1 MENTEAQEGLEKIDN
16 AEVTVDSQDT
26 SSAKNEVIDK
36 WNYLLINGK
45 FKTVEVQNPNFDKG
59 VLNSIKDLRP
69 FNKKGEDEKPIT
81 PTVQDALNLK
91 RDIYT
96 SFLRKPFKNFLILTG
111 AGASMDVGGPSMKTL
126 WDIANKKYEVTDL
139 FDGTDIEENGF
150 EIICQKVKHDYADT
164 NLEILL
170 SKIEGTIH
178 FNDDIEIELDKK
190 KVKLSDIKKEL
201 FDIIKNKC
209 SIPCP
214 EEAEKFPHKV
224 LLEKLLQRKVT
235 SPRIK
240 VFTLNYD
247 LLFEYAS
254 EKINAIMID
263 GFSFTFPRT
272 FSGRNFDYDIVQREN
287 SKVQEED
294 NFIQRVFHL
303 HKLHGSVN
311 WERSGDKTII
321 KENAVEPLMVY
332 PREAKYEDSYDQPFF
347 EMMARFQ
354 RNLRINN
361 DTLLLCIGYSFN
373 DKHINS
379 AIEEALNQNPSFRL
393 AIIDPGFDNDNVA
406 SSLKEIKR
414 LALQTERI
422 LLVSETFSDFADY
435 FPEIGTYENNDLP
448 TISLRNER
456 TKD

>member
-1 MENTEAQEGLEKIDN
+1 MEKEEWK
-16 AEVTVDSQDT
+16 
-26 SSAKNEVIDK
+26 
-36 WNYLLINGK
+36 YLLINGK
-45 FKTVEVQNPNFDKG
+45 YKTIE
-59 VLNSIKDLRP
+59 VLNPVYDGIELQSIEGLKP
-69 FNKKGEDEKPIT
+69 FNKNDENGQPVA
-81 PTVQDALNLK
+81 PTVKDALDLK
-91 RDIYT
+91 REIYS
-96 SFLRKPFKNFLILTG
+96 SFFRKPFKNFLILTG

-126 WDIANKKYEVTDL
+126 WNIANKKYEVRDII
-139 FDGTDIEENGF
+139 DGSTIEENGF
-150 EIICQKVKHDYADT
+150 EIICEKVKHDYTDT

-170 SKIEGTIH
+170 SKIEGTIY
-178 FNDDIEIELDKK
+178 FNDDIKIELDNKE
-190 KVKLSDIKKEL
+190 VKLSDIKDEL
-201 FDIIKNKC
+201 FEIIKTNC

-214 EEAEKFPHKV
+214 EDTSIFPHKI

-272 FSGRNFDYDIVQREN
+272 FSGRHFDYDIVQREG

-311 WERSGDKTII
+311 WERKGDKTII
-321 KENAVEPLMVY
+321 NEKPISPLMVY
-332 PREAKYEDSYDQPFF
+332 PRQAKYEDSYDQPFF

-379 AIEEALNQNPSFRL
+379 SIEEALNQNPSFRL

-406 SSLKEIKR
+406 SSLKEIKN

-422 LLVSETFSDFADY
+422 LMVNETFSEFTY
-435 FPEIGTYENNDLP
+435 NFPEIGTYDNIDLP
-448 TISLRNER
+448 SINLRNE
-456 TKD
+456 

>member
-1 MENTEAQEGLEKIDN
+1 MEKEEWK
-16 AEVTVDSQDT
+16 
-26 SSAKNEVIDK
+26 
-36 WNYLLINGK
+36 YLLINGK
-45 FKTVEVQNPNFDKG
+45 FKTVEVKNPVYDGIK
-59 VLNSIKDLRP
+59 LQSIQDLKP
-69 FNKKGEDEKPIT
+69 FNKRDADGNPVKPN
-81 PTVQDALNLK
+81 VNDAIQLK
-91 RDIYT
+91 RENYIA
-96 SFLRKPFKNFLILTG
+96 FFRKPFKNLLILTG
-111 AGASMDVGGPSMKTL
+111 AGASMDVKGPSMQDL
-126 WDIANKKYEVTDL
+126 WNIVDEKYKILDL
-139 FDGTDIEENGF
+139 FDGDIEENGF
-150 EIICQKVKHDYADT
+150 EIICNSVKHDYKDI
-164 NLEILL
+164 NLETLL
-170 SKIEGTIH
+170 SRIEGTIH
-178 FNDDIEIELDKK
+178 FNDDLEIVLDKK
-190 KVKLSDIKKEL
+190 EIKLSQIRKDL
-201 FDIIKNKC
+201 FEIIKTNC
-209 SIPCP
+209 SIACP
-214 EEAEKFPHKV
+214 EDATKFPHKV

-272 FSGRNFDYDIVQREN
+272 FSGRYFDYDIVQREN

-303 HKLHGSVN
+303 HKLHGSIN
-311 WERSGDKTII
+311 WERNGEKTII
-321 KENAVEPLMVY
+321 KENTEVPLMVY

-406 SSLKEIKR
+406 SSLKEIKK
-414 LALQTERI
+414 LAVQTERI

-435 FPEIGTYENNDLP
+435 FPEIRTYENDDFHPINLK
-448 TISLRNER
+448 NEQS
-456 TKD
+456 KD

>member
-1 MENTEAQEGLEKIDN
+1 MENEEWK
-16 AEVTVDSQDT
+16 
-26 SSAKNEVIDK
+26 
-36 WNYLLINGK
+36 YLLVNGK
-45 FKTVEVQNPNFDKG
+45 FKTVEVKDPVYNDNGIVLQSIKGLKPFDKKSEDG
-59 VLNSIKDLRP
+59 KLIK
-69 FNKKGEDEKPIT
+69 

-96 SFLRKPFKNFLILTG
+96 SFFRKPFKNFLILTG
-111 AGASMDVGGPSMKTL
+111 AGASMDVKGPSMKKL
-126 WDIANKKYEVTDL
+126 WDIADKKYKFTVINPD
-139 FDGTDIEENGF
+139 DVKKDIIKNGF
-150 EIICQKVKHDYADT
+150 EIICKTVKHDYADK
-164 NLEILL
+164 NLESLL

-178 FNDDIEIELDKK
+178 FNDDLEVKINNQQ
-190 KVKLSDIKKEL
+190 VKLSKIREEVFK
-201 FDIIKNKC
+201 IIKTEC

-214 EEAEKFPHKV
+214 TDSTKFPHKV

-247 LLFEYAS
+247 KLFEYAS
-254 EKINAIMID
+254 EKINAVMID

-311 WERSGDKTII
+311 WERNGDKTII
-321 KENAVEPLMVY
+321 NENTEEPLMVY

-393 AIIDPGFDNDNVA
+393 AIIDPGFDNKNTA
-406 SSLKEIKR
+406 TSLQEIKE

-422 LLVSETFSDFADY
+422 LMVNETFSDFADY

-448 TISLRNER
+448 TINLRNER